1 MERRTFFSFSVFARK
16 KPPAGPAVRDRVR
29 FVAAVICGSR
39 ITGSH
44 AANIGSLY
52 GAQGAPLQEI
62 GESVFHFND
71 DRYKS
76 LVLSIHILLR
86 QQGGDGGWDIA

>member
-16 KPPAGPAVRDRVR
+16 KTAGKAG
-29 FVAAVICGSR
+29 GS
-39 ITGSH
+39 
-44 AANIGSLY
+44 
-52 GAQGAPLQEI
+52 
-62 GESVFHFND
+62 GEASVYRFND

-86 QQGGDGGWDIA
+86 QQGGDGGRDIA